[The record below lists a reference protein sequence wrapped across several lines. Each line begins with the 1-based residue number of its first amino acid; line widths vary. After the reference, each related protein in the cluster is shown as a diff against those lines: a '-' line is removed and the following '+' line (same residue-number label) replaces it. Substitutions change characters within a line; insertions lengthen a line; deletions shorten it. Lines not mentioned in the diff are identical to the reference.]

1 MASTDVLVI
10 GGGAI
15 GLAVAWRCA
24 DRGLDVVLCE
34 QAQLG
39 AGASHVAAG
48 MLGPVAEAGF
58 GRAAGRLLELGLE
71 SAALWPEFAAD
82 LADASQTQSR
92 LRTDG
97 TLLVARDADEA
108 AGLERELAFRAEL
121 GLDVVRLRP
130 SAARRLEPALAP
142 TLRLAGL
149 IPTEQTVDPRWLVAA
164 LAVAAAGAGADLR
177 EHSPV
182 DRLLSESS
190 SAIDP
195 AAAPLPP
202 ETLPK
207 EHARRVTGA
216 ILRNGDRIAA
226 RTVVLAAG
234 AWSAELAQVA
244 VRPVKGQI
252 MRLRDPRGPGLLERV
267 VRFDGGYLVPRG
279 DGEYILG
286 ATVEE
291 RGFDRTV
298 TAGGAYQLLRDA
310 SELVPGVLELELTEL
325 AAGLRPG
332 TPDNLPLIGRDP
344 STGLV
349 RATGHHRSGI
359 LLTPLTAELVV
370 AELTRSPAATPSDA
384 LAG

>member
-1 MASTDVLVI
+1 MASTDVLVV

-24 DRGLDVVLCE
+24 ERGLDVVLCE
-34 QAQLG
+34 RTQLG
-39 AGASHVAAG
+39 SGASHVAAG

-58 GRAAGRLLELGLE
+58 GAAAGRLLELGLE
-71 SAALWPEFAAD
+71 SAALWPAFAAD

-92 LRTDG
+92 LRSDG

-121 GLDVVRLRP
+121 GLDVVRLRA
-130 SAARRLEPALAP
+130 SEARRLEPALAP

-149 IPTEQTVDPRWLVAA
+149 IEAEQTVDPRWLTAA
-164 LAVAAAGAGADLR
+164 LAVAAAGAGAELR
-177 EHSPV
+177 EHAPV
-182 DRLLSESS
+182 DRLLSES
-190 SAIDP
+190 APDTAP
-195 AAAPLPP
+195 AEAMLAH

-207 EHARRVTGA
+207 ERARRASGA
-216 ILRNGDRIAA
+216 ILRNGDRIHAEA
-226 RTVVLAAG
+226 VVLAAG
-234 AWSAELAQVA
+234 AWSSDLAAVA

-252 MRLRDPRGPGLLERV
+252 MRLRDPRGPGLLDRV
-267 VRFDGGYLVPRG
+267 IRFDGGYLVPRG
-279 DGEYILG
+279 DGEYVLG

-298 TAGGAYQLLRDA
+298 TAGGAYGLLRDA

-325 AAGLRPG
+325 VAGLRPG

-349 RATGHHRSGI
+349 RATGHHRNGI
-359 LLTPLTAELVV
+359 LLTPVTAQLVV
-370 AELTRSPAATPSDA
+370 DELCGRPAAAGTDA
-384 LAG
+384 LVR